1 MSATGWI
8 ILVLAV
14 LLVLATLVAIYL
26 WRKAQRAGGSPPAA
40 QVDAQLE
47 LEKLRAEV
55 RALIAKQGVTA
66 ARSAVLVKYQEQ
78 LKTLTDQQTKQAQM
92 LEEDPVALA
101 TFLVQAGRTGGCLL
115 GCLLVAGL
123 LAFGLPSRGSAQER
137 AEPPPPAGDAPAPTT
152 AGTTCDA
159 GDAKK
164 CSTPLQAGQ
173 VAPYAGQLL
182 TPRLAVDLGQRAQG
196 CDARMELAVQFAQ
209 DSAQVDLRLERSL
222 RENDLKASAEREKIL
237 QDALQAAREAQKD
250 PWYEHPAFVATI
262 SVVLTVGLV
271 VAVGYAL
278 QAVEEGT
285 DRPTS
290 TSQGALHLSS
300 PVSSL
305 SQPALLRF

>member
-1 MSATGWI
+1 MSAAGWI
-8 ILVLAV
+8 ILVLA
-14 LLVLATLVAIYL
+14 LLLILVVIVAIYL
-26 WRKAQRAGGSPPAA
+26 WRKAERAGGSPPAA

-47 LEKLRAEV
+47 VERLRGEV
-55 RALIAKQGVTA
+55 AALVAKQGMAVA
-66 ARSAVLVKYQEQ
+66 KAVVMARYAERVKELSA
-78 LKTLTDQQTKQAQM
+78 QQVEEAKK
-92 LEEDPVALA
+92 LENDPASLA
-101 TFLVQAGRTGGCLL
+101 VFLVQAGRTTTQLLLCLL
-115 GCLLVAGL
+115 IAGLVA
-123 LAFGLPSRGSAQER
+123 FGAGRPAAAQES
-137 AEPPPPAGDAPAPTT
+137 APPAVAADPAGETACDPADAR
-152 AGTTCDA
+152 
-159 GDAKK
+159 K
-164 CSTPLQAGQ
+164 CSTPLAAGQ

-182 TPRLAVDLGQRAQG
+182 TPKLAVDLGQRAGG
-196 CDARMELAVQFAQ
+196 CDARLQLEQ
-209 DSAQVDLRLERSL
+209 DRLEKTAQLDLELERKL
-222 RENDLKASAEREKIL
+222 RAE
-237 QDALQAAREAQKD
+237 DARAAGAREAILQESLRAARAAQED